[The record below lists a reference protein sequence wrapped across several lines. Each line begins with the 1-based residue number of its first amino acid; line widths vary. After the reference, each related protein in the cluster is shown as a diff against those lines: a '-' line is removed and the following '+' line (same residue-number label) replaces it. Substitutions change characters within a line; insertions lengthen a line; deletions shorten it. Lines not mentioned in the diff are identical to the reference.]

1 MKLIRRPS
9 ATPLWRDEF
18 AIRQADERYVNRRQF
33 AKFLVLTS
41 LGMLVGNAWI
51 ALRSLFHRE
60 PAFAAMEIAGAA
72 QTPVGGVTLF
82 TYPGPHDPCILVR
95 TAADTFVAY
104 SQKCT
109 HLSCAVLYAPE
120 ARRLECPCH
129 EGYFAVE
136 DGSVLQGPPPRPL
149 PRIVLERRGPALLA
163 TGVEVRPRPR
173 GPMAVAGCTRRR
185 GEEPA

>member
-18 AIRQADERYVNRRQF
+18 AIHQADERYVNRRQF

-41 LGMLVGNAWI
+41 LGMVAGNAWI
-51 ALRSLFHRE
+51 LIRSLFHRAPVFE
-60 PAFAAMEIAGAA
+60 PRTIAGAA

-82 TYPGPHDPCILVR
+82 NYPGEHDPCILVR
-95 TAADTFVAY
+95 LDAETFVAY

-109 HLSCAVLYAPE
+109 HLSCAVYYAAE
-120 ARRLECPCH
+120 ERRLECPCH

-149 PRIVLERRGPALLA
+149 PRIVLERRGGELVA
-163 TGVEVRPRPR
+163 TGVEIRPQPR
-173 GPMAVAGCTRRR
+173 GPATAARCPLREGKQ
-185 GEEPA
+185 A